1 MSDASSV
8 TITAAQVLE
17 WGGMGLVALV
27 GWFARNSFN
36 SLTDQVRAMSMH
48 LASINVTLQAHEG
61 KRELLEQRVNGV
73 VVQLEEVADRVR
85 ELERSRMKTG
95 EHPRADE

>member
-1 MSDASSV
+1 MADAASV
-8 TITAAQVLE
+8 TVTAGQVLE

-27 GWFARNSFN
+27 GWFARNSLS

-61 KRELLEQRVNGV
+61 KRELLEQRLNGL
-73 VVQLEEVADRVR
+73 VVQVEEVADRVR
-85 ELERSRMKTG
+85 ELERSRARTG
-95 EHPRADE
+95 EWPAGEG